1 LSVRNWS
8 AIFPAKIADNI
19 CDCTGDYRDVSMS
32 AWLGLALDFG
42 QFAHTTDALEVAM
55 SRYLDW
61 LLLAI
66 IVIVSLA
73 SPLIVLEFVSGKY

>member
-1 LSVRNWS
+1 
-8 AIFPAKIADNI
+8 
-19 CDCTGDYRDVSMS
+19 MS
-32 AWLGLALDFG
+32 AWLALDFG

-61 LLLAI
+61 LLLTI

>member
-1 LSVRNWS
+1 
-8 AIFPAKIADNI
+8 
-19 CDCTGDYRDVSMS
+19 
-32 AWLGLALDFG
+32 
-42 QFAHTTDALEVAM
+42 M

-61 LLLAI
+61 LLLTI

>member
-1 LSVRNWS
+1 
-8 AIFPAKIADNI
+8 
-19 CDCTGDYRDVSMS
+19 MS
-32 AWLGLALDFG
+32 ARLGLALDFG

-61 LLLAI
+61 LLLTI

>member
-1 LSVRNWS
+1 MSVRNWS

-19 CDCTGDYRDVSMS
+19 YDCTSDYRDVSMS
-32 AWLGLALDFG
+32 AWLALDFG
-42 QFAHTTDALEVAM
+42 QFAHTTDVLEVAM

-61 LLLAI
+61 LLLTI